1 LRTTSFLEPSS
12 KLSVQKTVYGKDIQF
27 RLASV
32 ASVDTKQNNLFL
44 SDDGE
49 LQYDLPVLA
58 AGTETIFFRKRK
70 YIHVIE
76 GSPNL
81 LSAMSDTT
89 HRAAIAAL
97 KQLGVHVKLNTLV
110 TSFKDEQALLSD
122 GSVIHAKTLL
132 WTAGVVARTFEE

>member
-1 LRTTSFLEPSS
+1 MAGPTGVEVAGMLGEMKKHPIGKEYPELRNSS
-12 KLSVQKTVYGKDIQF
+12 V
-27 RLASV
+27 
-32 ASVDTKQNNLFL
+32 N
-44 SDDGE
+44 
-49 LQYDLPVLA
+49 
-58 AGTETIFFRKRK
+58 
-70 YIHVIE
+70 IHVIE

-132 WTAGVVARTFEE
+132 WTAGVVARAFEGIDAQEPGQRQENDHRRLQPRAGLP